1 MQQQIKA
8 EKQLSEQVKLAKSS
22 KDALERILKND
33 REQEKEFVAKET
45 LRQR

>member
-8 EKQLSEQVKLAKSS
+8 EKQLNEQIQLAKSS
-22 KDALERILKND
+22 KDALEYILKND

-45 LRQR
+45 LRER